1 MATNVDQPTWR
12 ARTPLN
18 LATPLHDFPKH
29 PDRML
34 PKFDLGKGISTEDHL
49 KSFFLALELLN
60 IEHEYVVCR
69 LFLHNFEPK
78 TISWFFSL

>member
-49 KSFFLALELLN
+49 KKISLAMELLN
-60 IEHEYVVCR
+60 IQHEDVVCI
-69 LFLHNFEPK
+69 LFPHTF
-78 TISWFFSL
+78 